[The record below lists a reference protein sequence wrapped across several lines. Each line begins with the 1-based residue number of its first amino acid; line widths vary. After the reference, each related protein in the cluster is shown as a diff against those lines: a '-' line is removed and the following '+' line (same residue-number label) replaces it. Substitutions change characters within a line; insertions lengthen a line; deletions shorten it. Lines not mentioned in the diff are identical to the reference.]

1 MNHLSLLLSGNLGS
15 GHQTSTANGYPA
27 SDLAS
32 MSSLTH
38 MGLPI
43 NTSMMAMIGND
54 LDSLNLPESM
64 PGLDAAGLDY
74 ASQFTTGVTSAA
86 SIANATSAAD
96 SLGTLAAS
104 QYPANLASELSAE
117 SVVAM
122 AGRVGMDMIKKPQ
135 PATQQAP
142 SLPPQHQQ
150 HHAQS
155 LPETPKSN
163 PYSGPGKPRPTPKN
177 LSSWSSLA
185 QSPVPAPSTAA
196 LKTSASDSFAQF
208 KKVAK
213 EKQTRQR
220 QILEQQE
227 QRRMQK
233 EAVEKERARQEAEKE
248 RARLEEEGLERAHEE
263 TKEQASRTGFNSLGG
278 QALMQ
283 QHSDALLR

>member
-1 MNHLSLLLSGNLGS
+1 
-15 GHQTSTANGYPA
+15 
-27 SDLAS
+27 
-32 MSSLTH
+32 
-38 MGLPI
+38 MGLPM
-43 NTSMMAMIGND
+43 NSSMMAMIGSD

-64 PGLDAAGLDY
+64 PGLEAPGMDY
-74 ASQFTTGVTSAA
+74 ASQFSVVSSAAA
-86 SIANATSAAD
+86 SIVTATSSD
-96 SLGTLAAS
+96 NSLGTHFPAS
-104 QYPANLASELSAE
+104 LASELSSD
-117 SVVAM
+117 SVSAM
-122 AGRVGMDMIKKPQ
+122 GGGRSSLDINKKLPQ
-135 PATQQAP
+135 PTLQQAP
-142 SLPPQHQQ
+142 PSLQQQQQQQQ
-150 HHAQS
+150 HHSQQS
-155 LPETPKSN
+155 HPETPKSH

-248 RARLEEEGLERAHEE
+248 RARLEEDTAEAPTVTAQEPSPPNIPA
-263 TKEQASRTGFNSLGG
+263 
-278 QALMQ
+278 
-283 QHSDALLR
+283 